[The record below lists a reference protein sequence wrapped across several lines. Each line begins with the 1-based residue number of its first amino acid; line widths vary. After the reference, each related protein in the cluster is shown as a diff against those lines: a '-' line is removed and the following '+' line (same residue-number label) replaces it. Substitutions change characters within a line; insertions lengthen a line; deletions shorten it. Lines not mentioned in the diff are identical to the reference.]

1 MPVPEEGRA
10 ALMSSGAH
18 ASSAAM
24 FALPGRA
31 GRLFVAESTLPLRGW
46 VVGLALFAA
55 LGIGGCGEGCS
66 GGEDDPAATTAT
78 TATEAADPNANGLTN
93 GLTPE
98 QAAMVLAR
106 VGDREITAGELAAR
120 LAAEGRYTQA
130 RFASPE
136 RRREYLDK
144 MIELALLAA
153 EAERLGYQNDPLVVQ
168 AREQAM
174 REEMLRELVDARVQR
189 DDVTDE
195 AIAAY
200 YQEHNAEYNQPAQ
213 VRAVHIVVRTRAEAQ
228 RYLQQVREQADIAP
242 FRELASAHNIDDT
255 RARGGDLLF
264 FGLEGEGPPQP
275 VREAAFALARIGD
288 VHPEVIQTEQ
298 GFHVVRLTGRRAA
311 LVRSLEDVEGPIRN
325 AIWAAQREEARQ
337 RLLDELR
344 GSAQIEE
351 HLDVLDRIQFDPPSE
366 PREAAPVAPTEPPA
380 QPDTEAP

>member
-1 MPVPEEGRA
+1 MAGQTERGA
-10 ALMSSGAH
+10 ALMSRGAH
-18 ASSAAM
+18 ASSPAM
-24 FALPGRA
+24 FSALGRPR
-31 GRLFVAESTLPLRGW
+31 RLFVSPSARAVPLRAS
-46 VVGLALFAA
+46 VAGLALITA
-55 LGIGGCGEGCS
+55 LGLGGCGEGCS
-66 GGEDDPAATTAT
+66 GGDDEPAATTAT
-78 TATEAADPNANGLTN
+78 PPTEAADPNANGLTN

-98 QAAMVLAR
+98 QAALVLAR
-106 VGDREITAGELAAR
+106 VGTREITAGELAAR

-174 REEMLRELVDARVQR
+174 REEMLRELVDSRVQR
-189 DDVTDE
+189 EDITDE

-200 YQEHNAEYNQPAQ
+200 YQEHLAEYNQPAQ
-213 VRAVHIVVRTRAEAQ
+213 VRALHIVVRTRAEAQ
-228 RYLQQVREQADIAP
+228 RYLQQVRDQADIAP
-242 FRELASAHNIDDT
+242 FRELAAAHNIDDT
-255 RARGGDLLF
+255 RGRGGDLLF
-264 FGLEGEGPPQP
+264 FGLEGEGPPQA

-288 VHPEVIQTEQ
+288 VHPEVIQTEL

-325 AIWAAQREEARQ
+325 ALWAAQREEARQ

-351 HLDVLDRIQFDPPSE
+351 HLDVLDGIEFNPPEEAEE
-366 PREAAPVAPTEPPA
+366 PAPTEPPA

>member
-1 MPVPEEGRA
+1 
-10 ALMSSGAH
+10 L
-18 ASSAAM
+18 
-24 FALPGRA
+24 
-31 GRLFVAESTLPLRGW
+31 
-46 VVGLALFAA
+46 LALSVA
-55 LGIGGCGEGCS
+55 GCGEGCS
-66 GGEDDPAATTAT
+66 GSGDDETPTTGAASTTGVEGT
-78 TATEAADPNANGLTN
+78 QDPNANGLTN

-98 QAAMVLAR
+98 QAALVLAR

-189 DDVTDE
+189 ADVTDE

-200 YQEHNAEYNQPAQ
+200 YQEHLAEYNQPAQ
-213 VRAVHIVVRTRAEAQ
+213 VRALHIVVRTRAEAQ
-228 RYLQQVREQADIAP
+228 RYLQQVRDEADIAP
-242 FRELASAHNIDDT
+242 FRALAQAHNIDDT
-255 RARGGDLLF
+255 RERGGDLLF
-264 FGLEGEGPPQP
+264 FGMEGDGPPAP

-288 VHPEVIQTEQ
+288 VSPTVIESPV
-298 GFHVVRLTGRRAA
+298 GFHIVRLTGRRAA
-311 LVRSLEDVEGPIRN
+311 LERTLDDVEGPIRN
-325 AIWAAQREEARQ
+325 ALWAAQREAARQ
-337 RLLDELR
+337 QLLDELR

-351 HLDVLDRIQFDPPSE
+351 HLDVLDALQLDPPE
-366 PREAAPVAPTEPPA
+366 GAQPADPTEPPGPA
-380 QPDTEAP
+380 DTDESAETDAP

>member
-1 MPVPEEGRA
+1 MLAPNRLRVRPASPVRVH
-10 ALMSSGAH
+10 L
-18 ASSAAM
+18 
-24 FALPGRA
+24 LA
-31 GRLFVAESTLPLRGW
+31 GTFGLWL
-46 VVGLALFAA
+46 GLACT
-55 LGIGGCGEGCS
+55 GCGQGCS
-66 GGEDDPAATTAT
+66 GEQGAEGTSTASATAT
-78 TATEAADPNANGLTN
+78 SAEQDPNANGRTN

-98 QAAMVLAR
+98 QAALVLAR

-189 DDVTDE
+189 SDITDE

-200 YQEHNAEYNQPAQ
+200 YQAHLSEYNQPAQ

-228 RYLQQVREQADIAP
+228 RYLQQVRDQADIAP
-242 FRELASAHNIDDT
+242 FRALAQQHNIDDT
-255 RARGGDLLF
+255 RERGGDLLF
-264 FGLEGEGPPQP
+264 FGMEGDGPPAP
-275 VREAAFALARIGD
+275 VREAAFALARMGD
-288 VHPEVIQTEQ
+288 VSPEVIESPM

-311 LVRSLEDVEGPIRN
+311 LERSLDDVEGPIRN
-325 AIWAAQREEARQ
+325 ALWAAQREEARQ

-344 GSAQIEE
+344 GDAQIEE
-351 HLDVLDRIQFDPPSE
+351 HLDVLDSLQLE
-366 PREAAPVAPTEPPA
+366 PREEVPVPHAPDAPSETTET
-380 QPDTEAP
+380 QAP

>member
-1 MPVPEEGRA
+1 MFSALRRA
-10 ALMSSGAH
+10 RSLSRAPSPWALARV
-18 ASSAAM
+18 
-24 FALPGRA
+24 LPAWG
-31 GRLFVAESTLPLRGW
+31 LV
-46 VVGLALFAA
+46 LALA
-55 LGIGGCGEGCS
+55 LGAAGCGEGCS
-66 GGEDDPAATTAT
+66 GSDEPAATTAT
-78 TATEAADPNANGLTN
+78 TSTEAQDPNANGLTN

-98 QAAMVLAR
+98 QAALVLAR
-106 VGDREITAGELAAR
+106 VGSREITAGELAER

-213 VRAVHIVVRTRAEAQ
+213 LRALHIVVLTRAEAQ
-228 RYLQQVREQADIAP
+228 RYLQQVRGQADIAP
-242 FRELASAHNIDDT
+242 FRELAAAHNIDDT
-255 RARGGDLLF
+255 RERGGDLLF

-288 VHPEVIQTEQ
+288 VHPEVIQTPV
-298 GFHVVRLTGRRAA
+298 GFHIVRLTGRRAA

-344 GSAQIEE
+344 GDAQIEE
-351 HLDVLDRIQFDPPSE
+351 HLDVLDSLEFNPPSE
-366 PREAAPVAPTEPPA
+366 PAEGAPAQAPA